1 LGAAS
6 WLADVEAANRRLGI
20 TIATML
26 SSDRTRADRL
36 SDCRNE
42 RREKDKSVVPFLRD
56 PVLEFA
62 PTLLRILR
70 CWQV

>member
-1 LGAAS
+1 MVS
-6 WLADVEAANRRLGI
+6 
-20 TIATML
+20 TL
-26 SSDRTRADRL
+26 SSDSTNADRL
-36 SDCRNE
+36 SDWRNE
-42 RREKDKSVVPFLRD
+42 RREEDKSVVPFLQE